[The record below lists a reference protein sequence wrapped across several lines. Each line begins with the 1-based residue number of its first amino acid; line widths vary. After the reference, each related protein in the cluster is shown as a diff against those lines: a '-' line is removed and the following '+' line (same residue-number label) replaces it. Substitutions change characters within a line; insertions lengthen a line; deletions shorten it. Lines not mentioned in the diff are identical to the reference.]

1 MKPKTKTKT
10 VLTLIWIAI
19 ISFYVFLIV
28 SFVTMMIGLNYAVV
42 ILGVSAV
49 IVSMVSF
56 SIALV
61 LGIPEDSKGIF
72 SSFKDDGL

>member
-1 MKPKTKTKT
+1 
-10 VLTLIWIAI
+10 
-19 ISFYVFLIV
+19 
-28 SFVTMMIGLNYAVV
+28 V

-61 LGIPEDSKGIF
+61 LGIPEDGKGIF
-72 SSFKDDGL
+72 SSFRDDGL

>member
-1 MKPKTKTKT
+1 MKPKTKSKT
-10 VLTLIWIAI
+10 ILTLIWIAI
-19 ISFYVFLIV
+19 ISFYVFLIA

-61 LGIPEDSKGIF
+61 LGIPEDGKGIF
-72 SSFKDDGL
+72 SSFRDDGL

>member
-1 MKPKTKTKT
+1 MKPKTKSKT
-10 VLTLIWIAI
+10 ILALIWIAI
-19 ISFYVFLIV
+19 ILFYVFLIA
-28 SFVTMMIGLNYAVV
+28 SFVTMMIGLNNAVV

-61 LGIPEDSKGIF
+61 LGIPESKGFI
-72 SSFKDDGL
+72 DHWRGIG

>member
-1 MKPKTKTKT
+1 MKPKTKSKT

-19 ISFYVFLIV
+19 ISFYVFFIA
-28 SFVTMMIGLNYAVV
+28 SFVTTMIGLNYAVV
-42 ILGVSAV
+42 LLGVSAV

-56 SIALV
+56 SIALA